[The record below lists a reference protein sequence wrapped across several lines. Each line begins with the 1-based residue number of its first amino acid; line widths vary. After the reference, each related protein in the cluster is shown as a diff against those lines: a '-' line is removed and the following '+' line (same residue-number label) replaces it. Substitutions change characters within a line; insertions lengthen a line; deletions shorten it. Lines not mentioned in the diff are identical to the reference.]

1 MTRTR
6 RAATAVVLALVLPL
20 PVVAATPA
28 LATPALAT
36 PTLAGTAAAHRTV
49 AATDTASSPAEL
61 PAPTGPHAV
70 GRDILHLVDE
80 HRQDPWVPSAGP
92 RQLMVSVY
100 YPARPGTGGAAP
112 YMTTE
117 AARLMLQMK
126 VPGTTIPPEAVSG
139 TRTWSHTDAIPLH
152 GRFPLVL
159 LSPGFTM
166 PRTEI
171 TSLAEDLAGRGYVV
185 ALVDHTYENS
195 GTTFPDG
202 QTLTCTVCDDPD
214 AYPPQAIEDSRAKD
228 LSFVIDALTSHRHP
242 ASPFVH
248 MIDSKRIGV
257 AGHSLGGASAVPT
270 MAHDQRVL
278 AGVNLDGTMFV
289 PIPDNGL
296 GGRPFMMIGHPTGTD
311 EDPTWTDAWG
321 WLKGWKRW
329 LTFTGSNHASF
340 TDVPLLADKL
350 GIPEPPGTTLSP
362 QRSVQLTRTYV
373 AAFFDLHLRGIAEPI
388 LNGSTSAYPE
398 VGFHAP

>member
-6 RAATAVVLALVLPL
+6 RTATAVVLALVLPL
-20 PVVAATPA
+20 PVAMAAPA
-28 LATPALAT
+28 LATTTTAT
-36 PTLAGTAAAHRTV
+36 ASAGVHRTLAAT
-49 AATDTASSPAEL
+49 ATDAPAVTPAEL
-61 PAPTGPHAV
+61 PAPTGPYAV

-92 RQLMVSVY
+92 RQLMVSMY
-100 YPARPGTGGAAP
+100 YPARPGTGGPAP

-126 VPGTTIPPEAVSG
+126 IPGTTIPPEAVSE
-139 TRTWSHTDAIPLH
+139 TRTWSHTDAVPRH

-202 QTLTCTVCDDPD
+202 KTLTCTICDDPD
-214 AYPPQAIEDSRAKD
+214 AHPPQAIEESRAKD

-242 ASPFVH
+242 AWRHAH
-248 MIDSKRIGV
+248 MIDGRRIGV
-257 AGHSLGGASAVPT
+257 AGHSLGGASAIPA
-270 MAHDQRVL
+270 MAHDKRVL
-278 AGVNLDGTMFV
+278 AGVDLDGTMFAPV
-289 PIPDNGL
+289 PDDGL

-311 EDPTWTDAWG
+311 EDPTWTDAWSR
-321 WLKGWKRW
+321 LKGWKRW
-329 LTFTGSNHASF
+329 LTVTGSNHASF
-340 TDVPLLADKL
+340 TDIPVLAEKL

-362 QRSVQLTRTYV
+362 QRAVHLTRTYV
-373 AAFFDLHLRGIAEPI
+373 AAFFDLHLRGIPEPI
-388 LNGSTSAYPE
+388 LNGPTSAYPE
-398 VGFHAP
+398 VRFHAP

>member
-28 LATPALAT
+28 SAATAT
-36 PTLAGTAAAHRTV
+36 VHRTV
-49 AATDTASSPAEL
+49 AAPDTTSSPAEL

-92 RQLMVSVY
+92 RQLMVSMY
-100 YPARPGTGGAAP
+100 YPARPGTGGPAP

-126 VPGTTIPPEAVSG
+126 LPGTTIPPEAVSE
-139 TRTWSHTDAIPLH
+139 TRTWSRTDAIPLH

-171 TSLAEDLAGRGYVV
+171 SSLAEDLASRGYVV

-214 AYPPQAIEDSRAKD
+214 AYPPQTIEDSRAKD

-242 ASPFVH
+242 AWPFAH
-248 MIDSKRIGV
+248 MIDTKRIGV

-270 MAHDQRVL
+270 MAHDKRVL

-289 PIPDNGL
+289 PVPDNGL
-296 GGRPFMMIGHPTGTD
+296 GGRPFMMIGHPTGAG

-321 WLKGWKRW
+321 RLKGWKRW
-329 LTFTGSNHASF
+329 LTFEGSNHASF
-340 TDVPLLADKL
+340 TDVPVLADKL
-350 GIPEPPGTTLSP
+350 GIPEPPGTTLSA

-373 AAFFDLHLRGIAEPI
+373 AAFFDLHLRGVPEPI
-388 LNGSTSAYPE
+388 LNGPTSAYPE
-398 VGFHAP
+398 VSFHTP